1 MVFIIFS
8 ASCLNCSIEHGLI
21 GMIYEKLSF
30 TDCPFFSKQ
39 KKKSKTQVLNKKDLF
54 LLRETNDQVIK
65 NRISV
70 TSSLAERNP
79 DLVIY

>member
-1 MVFIIFS
+1 MRNSVSQIAHFS
-8 ASCLNCSIEHGLI
+8 
-21 GMIYEKLSF
+21 
-30 TDCPFFSKQ
+30 PSK